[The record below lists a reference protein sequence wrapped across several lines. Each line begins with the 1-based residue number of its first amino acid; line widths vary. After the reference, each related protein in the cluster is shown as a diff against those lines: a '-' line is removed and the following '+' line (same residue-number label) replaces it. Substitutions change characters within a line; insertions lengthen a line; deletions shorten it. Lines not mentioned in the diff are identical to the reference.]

1 MNLPMVGSGIL
12 DLTVRFVGGPPI
24 DDVVYLI
31 RRCAERLGLKG
42 PLTAVLEP
50 KHARRSKVYEVRL
63 ERPERVL
70 VIERDRNLMLAIRN
84 AFDRLP
90 VSALVPLRPNAAGA
104 MERTTG

>member
-1 MNLPMVGSGIL
+1 MVGSGIL

-42 PLTAVLEP
+42 TLTAVLEP
-50 KHARRSKVYEVRL
+50 KRAHSSKVYEVRL

-90 VSALVPLRPNAAGA
+90 VSALVPLHANAGA
-104 MERTTG
+104 GATGRTTG